1 MDITKNTVKLCLYA
15 STTDKINGRLFYEY
29 VILKARK
36 EGLSGATARR
46 GIMGYGAS
54 SKIHTSKFW
63 ELTEKLPVVITII
76 DEEDKIEIFYKNIEP
91 ELLKMPKG
99 CLVTKE
105 IVEVKL
111 HKTGKKNERFTD

>member
-1 MDITKNTVKLCLYA
+1 MDTTKNIVKLCLYA
-15 STTDKINGRLFYEY
+15 STTDKIHGRLFYEY
-29 VILKARK
+29 IILKARK

-54 SKIHTSKFW
+54 SQIHTSKFW

-76 DEEDKIEIFYKNIEP
+76 DEENKIEFFYKNIEP
-91 ELLKMPKG
+91 DLQDMPKG

-105 IVEVKL
+105 IVDVKL
-111 HKTGKKNERFTD
+111 HKTGMKNNKP

>member
-1 MDITKNTVKLCLYA
+1 MDTTKNTVKLCLYA

-29 VILKARK
+29 IILKARK

-76 DEEDKIEIFYKNIEP
+76 DEEMKIEAFYKSIESD
-91 ELLKMPKG
+91 LLVMPKG